1 MRILWKRLT
10 NGKGA
15 VFELTDGYWTNGQV
29 AIKGGVP
36 LRLRNYRGVEVV
48 NLKGALSSFASLIP
62 KGHAMEA
69 ATVLEADTH
78 VLLVAGDVSVRID
91 SYFHDILEH
100 FIGKFTYMIHDD
112 KSIVLCVTGE
122 GIVGGVM
129 PLGG

>member
-1 MRILWKRLT
+1 MNWTKLT

-36 LRLRNYRGVEVV
+36 LRLRNFRGVQVV
-48 NLKGALSSFASLIP
+48 KPGSSFASLVP

-78 VLLVAGDVSVRID
+78 VLLVSGDVSVRID
-91 SYFHDILEH
+91 SYYHAILEH
-100 FIGKFTYMIHDD
+100 FIGSFMYLINDD
-112 KSIVLCVTGE
+112 QSIVLCVTGE
-122 GIVGGVM
+122 GIAGAVM
-129 PLGG
+129 PLGQ